1 MEKKL
6 SQFERELMLDEI
18 TFYSICPEEDR
29 MKILGQKEMT
39 FQDFRR
45 LSLLTDYLELPCL
58 HQFIWDLHG
67 HKFMVEMEE
76 VYQKC
81 RNRSS
86 EVPQMLMETAQWLEE
101 FLKAAPN
108 PTVAYLLEQIFA
120 NGLNPDN

>member
-81 RNRSS
+81 RSRSS
-86 EVPQMLMETAQWLEE
+86 EVSQMLMETAQWLEE

>member
-108 PTVAYLLEQIFA
+108 PTVAYLLEQIFS

>member
-81 RNRSS
+81 RSRSS

>member
-6 SQFERELMLDEI
+6 SHFERELMLDEI
-18 TFYSICPEEDR
+18 TFYSICPDEDR
-29 MKILGQKEMT
+29 MKILDQKEMT

-81 RNRSS
+81 RSHSS
-86 EVPQMLMETAQWLEE
+86 EVPQMLMETSKWIED
-101 FLKAAPN
+101 FLKTAPN
-108 PTVAYLLEQIFA
+108 ATVAYLLQRIFS

>member
-29 MKILGQKEMT
+29 MKILGQREMT

-81 RNRSS
+81 RSRSS

>member
-81 RNRSS
+81 RSRSS

-108 PTVAYLLEQIFA
+108 PTVAYLLKQIFA

>member
-29 MKILGQKEMT
+29 MKILGQKEMA

-81 RNRSS
+81 RSRSS